1 MIAQPLHHCHQ
12 EGAEARLLWVH
23 KEIAMKIVAAVLVT
37 LSLLTSVASSA
48 NAFDAKT
55 FYEQQDR
62 ASS

>member
-1 MIAQPLHHCHQ
+1 
-12 EGAEARLLWVH
+12 
-23 KEIAMKIVAAVLVT
+23 MKIVAAVVVT

-55 FYEQQDR
+55 FYEQRDR